1 MKKSIYALLAMSLL
15 AASCNTMAQKSSN
28 TPTPSSEMPGSSAS
42 IPESSTTT
50 PTPSSS
56 NGESEDHT
64 MTFSAVVDLLSK
76 GIAVKEGKASSE
88 SLTTTTGR
96 DGHNTI
102 TSLQASLFNDNT
114 SRVDGTVTS
123 ETANYTYQKRAGVVK
138 DKINYGG
145 SISELELF
153 ATATDYG
160 DPNKKDEAT
169 KQYIFNTDAEAKAN
183 SVSDGYI
190 LKGQENFYSSLQ
202 LTQKLY
208 LYAGTLATS
217 AYVSQTGVK
226 GFDYAYDENEDCIFS
241 TNVSYSYTEEGIIE
255 EITYTASFK
264 MDKGWDKLKSIDLTM
279 VQKETRENDP
289 TDTSTYTDKS
299 QGSIVYGTK
308 GAVSEGSINVND
320 YFMSDVT
327 EIDILNDQRQVVE
340 NSTIYEGTSHYIFAL
355 PKTYT
360 PATAA
365 DVSEWSLT
373 PVASTNEDIVECV
386 SDNSGSFFEIQD
398 VGTVTLTWEYL
409 GKNSNNIWEFKT
421 ITKEV
426 TIDYAPITEIAFT
439 NQFSPAVT
447 NNALTAGNIYTQRI
461 TINPSYG
468 KGTIVASSSD
478 TDTLVVSI
486 DQSGSYV
493 SLKLVPL
500 KSGTAVVTVKVEGND
515 DTAISE
521 TFRIAAIP
529 AADIPNILTAAS
541 WSINDLYLDTITL
554 TFAANN
560 TGTWIWDYTDNSN
573 NPVHEQG
580 DFAWTIKNG
589 RVKITSFFNSNDEEY
604 EYLNNHF
611 AESAG
616 LLAMTPDGGYS
627 LTFGSDTYMKDYI
640 FYRNETLN

>member
-1 MKKSIYALLAMSLL
+1 
-15 AASCNTMAQKSSN
+15 
-28 TPTPSSEMPGSSAS
+28 
-42 IPESSTTT
+42 
-50 PTPSSS
+50 
-56 NGESEDHT
+56 
-64 MTFSAVVDLLSK
+64 
-76 GIAVKEGKASSE
+76 
-88 SLTTTTGR
+88 
-96 DGHNTI
+96 
-102 TSLQASLFNDNT
+102 
-114 SRVDGTVTS
+114 
-123 ETANYTYQKRAGVVK
+123 
-138 DKINYGG
+138 
-145 SISELELF
+145 
-153 ATATDYG
+153 
-160 DPNKKDEAT
+160 
-169 KQYIFNTDAEAKAN
+169 
-183 SVSDGYI
+183 
-190 LKGQENFYSSLQ
+190 
-202 LTQKLY
+202 
-208 LYAGTLATS
+208 
-217 AYVSQTGVK
+217 
-226 GFDYAYDENEDCIFS
+226 
-241 TNVSYSYTEEGIIE
+241 
-255 EITYTASFK
+255 
-264 MDKGWDKLKSIDLTM
+264 
-279 VQKETRENDP
+279 
-289 TDTSTYTDKS
+289 
-299 QGSIVYGTK
+299 
-308 GAVSEGSINVND
+308 
-320 YFMSDVT
+320 
-327 EIDILNDQRQVVE
+327 
-340 NSTIYEGTSHYIFAL
+340 
-355 PKTYT
+355 
-360 PATAA
+360 
-365 DVSEWSLT
+365 
-373 PVASTNEDIVECV
+373 
-386 SDNSGSFFEIQD
+386 
-398 VGTVTLTWEYL
+398 
-409 GKNSNNIWEFKT
+409 SNNIWEFKT

-515 DTAISE
+515 STAISE

-560 TGTWIWDYTDNSN
+560 TGTWTWDYTDNSN
-573 NPVHEQG
+573 NPVHEEG

-627 LTFGSDTYMKDYI
+627 LTFGSETYMKDYI